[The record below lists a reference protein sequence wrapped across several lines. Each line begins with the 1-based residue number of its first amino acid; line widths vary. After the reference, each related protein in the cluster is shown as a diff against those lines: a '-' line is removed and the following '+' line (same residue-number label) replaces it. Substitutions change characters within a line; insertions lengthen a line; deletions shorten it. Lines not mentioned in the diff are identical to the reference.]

1 MKRYFIIDRLNE
13 STASF
18 FDKIEFNYYL
28 DNLLERYQSSPI
40 KHRVYY
46 YNNGEVVVIRFWK

>member
-1 MKRYFIIDRLNE
+1 MKRYFIIDRLSE

-18 FDKIEFNYYL
+18 FDKIVFNYYL
-28 DNLLERYQSSPI
+28 DNLLEKYQNLLV

>member
-1 MKRYFIIDRLNE
+1 MKRYFIIDRLTE

-28 DNLLERYQSSPI
+28 DNLVQRYQDLLI
-40 KHRVYY
+40 KHRVY
-46 YNNGEVVVIRFWK
+46 

>member
-1 MKRYFIIDRLNE
+1 MKRYFIIDRLTE

-28 DNLLERYQSSPI
+28 DNLIERYQSSPI

-46 YNNGEVVVIRFWK
+46 YNNGEVVVIRFLK

>member
-1 MKRYFIIDRLNE
+1 MKRYFIIDRLTE

-28 DNLLERYQSSPI
+28 ANLIERYQDLLV
-40 KHRVYY
+40 KHRGYY
-46 YNNGEVVVIRFWK
+46 YKNGEVVVIRFWK